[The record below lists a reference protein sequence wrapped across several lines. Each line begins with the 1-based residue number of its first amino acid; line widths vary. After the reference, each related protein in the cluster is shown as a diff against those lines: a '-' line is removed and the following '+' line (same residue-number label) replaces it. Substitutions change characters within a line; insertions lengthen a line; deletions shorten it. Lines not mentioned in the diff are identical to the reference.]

1 MSIESARRLRRN
13 PTDAERRLWQLLRH
27 RQLEGLRFRR
37 QAPVGVYVL
46 DFVCFEAA
54 LVVEVD
60 GGQHAMEKKAAD
72 ERRSA
77 WLESQGFRILRFW
90 NNDVLGNPEGVIETI
105 RAALRG

>member
-54 LVVEVD
+54 LVVEID
-60 GGQHAMEKKAAD
+60 GGQHAIEKAAD
-72 ERRSA
+72 EHRSA

-90 NNDVLGNPEGVIETI
+90 NNDVLGNPEGVVEAI
-105 RAALRG
+105 RSLLRG